1 MKMEKVPTVTA
12 QERRVR
18 AVKGKPVFYD
28 SPRIKSAKA
37 LLVAHLKQHRPPK
50 PYDSGVRLRVSR
62 LFPKGRHKDGEY
74 RITKPKKASSPIS
87 GIKTT
92 SLPVKNTE
100 NHTFKGKF
108 GVEKSGE
115 SGIMKERGMANGM
128 RTSPYHILTE
138 SEIETLNKDIKAIG
152 ADKSIFKFNKGTRT
166 GYDDITD
173 EIFVKGDVLPDL
185 NSTHPRDLMS
195 SRAALAHEYYGH
207 RANRG
212 TKLPKGAWNDEFR
225 ASYMAAKNCPN
236 LTDED
241 RRYLILDAL
250 ERAKEKGVTKQHNE
264 FIRKTLYG

>member
-1 MKMEKVPTVTA
+1 MCRVQRQKIKLLEGGGADEQALINARARYVKTSDEYVNFSKSMGLSQQWDRVTVGGNSL
-12 QERRVR
+12 E
-18 AVKGKPVFYD
+18 G
-28 SPRIKSAKA
+28 
-37 LLVAHLKQHRPPK
+37 
-50 PYDSGVRLRVSR
+50 
-62 LFPKGRHKDGEY
+62 
-74 RITKPKKASSPIS
+74 ITKPKKANSPIS

-108 GVEKSGE
+108 GVEKSDG

-250 ERAKEKGVTKQHNE
+250 ERAKEKGVTIQHNE